1 MSESKNID
9 SVLRLK
15 NEDKLIESDE
25 TIRKLSDL
33 NRKT

>member
-1 MSESKNID
+1 MSRIKNID

-25 TIRKLSDL
+25 TIRKLRL
-33 NRKT
+33 